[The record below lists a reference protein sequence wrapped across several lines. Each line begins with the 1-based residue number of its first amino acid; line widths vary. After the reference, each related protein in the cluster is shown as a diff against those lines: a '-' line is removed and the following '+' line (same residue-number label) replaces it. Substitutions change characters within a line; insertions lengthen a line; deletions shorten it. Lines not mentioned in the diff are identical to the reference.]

1 MGLDWHE
8 GSGGGF
14 VFFFF
19 FLGLTLLDCV
29 QFLFGVKMKENKRR
43 FWIGGSVCVV
53 IGVCDNGI
61 VFCFCFRFLFLFW
74 VFVFVFVFVFVCVCV
89 VMGLDRLSV
98 SMVSVCGSVC

>member
-1 MGLDWHE
+1 M
-8 GSGGGF
+8 
-14 VFFFF
+14 
-19 FLGLTLLDCV
+19 GLTLLDCV

-74 VFVFVFVFVFVCVCV
+74 VFVFVFFFVCVCV
-89 VMGLDRLSV
+89 VMGLDRWISV